1 MEAPFYTSKAKEG
14 VDSSSSAADDN
25 EEQVLFPVMVF
36 SHGLHAHRTVYS
48 GVCCELSSHGYVV
61 AAVEHKDKSA
71 CLTFDRVPGR
81 GVAEGDYDKYINQW
95 IPALVRPTDI
105 FPFRN
110 EQVKSLYTQHAFA
123 VYDKFT
129 IIEICL

>member
-1 MEAPFYTSKAKEG
+1 MHGAITQVTLSLTDPRCPALWEVPFSHPLR
-14 VDSSSSAADDN
+14 DDG
-25 EEQVLFPVMVF
+25 EEQVLFPVIVF
-36 SHGLHAHRTVYS
+36 SHGLHGHRSIYS
-48 GVCCELSSHGYVV
+48 GICCELSSHGYVV

-95 IPALVRPTDI
+95 IPALLKSMMN

-110 EQVKSLYTQHAFA
+110 KQV
-123 VYDKFT
+123 
-129 IIEICL
+129 CN